1 MGKRRNQKNK
11 ADAELASI
19 RLHLATLRARV
30 DELAALQG
38 HPIEP
43 DGILVP
49 GTADVAAAAAQANA
63 ITT

>member
-1 MGKRRNQKNK
+1 MGKRRNKDK
-11 ADAELASI
+11 ANAELAEI
-19 RLHLATLRARV
+19 RLHLATLRTRV

-38 HPIEP
+38 HPMEP

-63 ITT
+63 ITN